1 MVKIKWAKNAWSL
14 KLCQA
19 HGKILTN
26 VSCFVDPVIM
36 IINFNVLCKICIILK
51 EEGEEKKWWKRDG
64 RKEDKWKEEQGIYI
78 RLTVERI
85 CISPVWKGYLGLCQ
99 AIK

>member
-19 HGKILTN
+19 HGKILIN
-26 VSCFVDPVIM
+26 VSCSVDPIIM
-36 IINFNVLCKICIILK
+36 IINFNVLCKICIRLK
-51 EEGEEKKWWKRDG
+51 KRERGKEMMREGRQ
-64 RKEDKWKEEQGIYI
+64 EDKWKEEEGIYI

-85 CISPVWKGYLGLCQ
+85 CISPVWKGYSGLCH